1 MFYQDEKEQYEY
13 DLGITEYLA
22 SFWNAEAV
30 KKVRDSREASEDPR
44 FMDDEEFEKQI
55 LNRTFKDDHIVQA
68 IKEKYKN
75 TNLYDNERARD
86 GRSARLP
93 KNLAGLLNIAKENI
107 D

>member
-1 MFYQDEKEQYEY
+1 MFYQDESDQYDY
-13 DLGITEYLA
+13 QLSLTEYLA

-30 KKVRDSREASEDPR
+30 KQVRDSRDSVDDPR

-55 LNRTFKDDHIVQA
+55 LDGSFKDDHIVQA

-86 GRSARLP
+86 GRNVRLP
-93 KNLAGLLNIAKENI
+93 KNLAGLLNLAKEE
-107 D
+107 